1 MSSLKFTLSDVT
13 SFLPDI
19 LCGLKKIYIPAWSDI
34 LKNFTAT
41 EIAST
46 WSILFFTGELSRLRV
61 NG

>member
-1 MSSLKFTLSDVT
+1 MSGLKFTLSDVT

-19 LCGLKKIYIPAWSDI
+19 LCGLKKIYIQAWSDV

-41 EIAST
+41 DIAST
-46 WSILFFTGELSRLRV
+46 WSILFFKGALSHLRI

>member
-13 SFLPDI
+13 SLLPDI
-19 LCGLKKIYIPAWSDI
+19 LCGLKKIYIQAWSDI